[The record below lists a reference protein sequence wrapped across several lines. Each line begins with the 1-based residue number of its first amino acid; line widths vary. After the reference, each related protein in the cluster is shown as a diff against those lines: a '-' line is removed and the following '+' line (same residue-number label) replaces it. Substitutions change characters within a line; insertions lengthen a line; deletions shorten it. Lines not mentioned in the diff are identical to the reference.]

1 MLSACGPKL
10 GSDCGR
16 RGRRGSRCSRPAAD
30 IARARARA
38 RARAMSGDC
47 RSPRRQEL
55 TGGQASAGTS
65 TSTSTSTARAQIAA
79 APSTSP
85 RRVGAGINT
94 KRGRQ
99 GACAARRVGANELT
113 SDKRCHKRCQRCRT
127 RVNCRLAATLKSV
140 CVCMCLYVPVYPL
153 RTCPLTW
160 CPKPHARCV
169 SLYWSRHTRC
179 VWV

>member
-1 MLSACGPKL
+1 MLCACGPKL

-113 SDKRCHKRCQRCRT
+113 SDVTSVVSVVAHVLT
-127 RVNCRLAATLKSV
+127 VALPRLSSLCVSV
-140 CVCMCLYVPVYPL
+140 CVCMCLYILCEPAPSRGVPS
-153 RTCPLTW
+153 RTR
-160 CPKPHARCV
+160 AV
-169 SLYWSRHTRC
+169 
-179 VWV
+179 